1 MGKKA
6 GTGIAFLP
14 EKQTMKKLSIL
25 FVSLFLIIGSQAQ
38 FRKVTSTVTNAFKAS
53 YPTAKNVTWKD
64 NLTNFEAQFD
74 LGGRHTVA
82 KFNADGSWLET
93 EQDLQY
99 TDLNSAVKDGFT
111 KSKYKEWHQREIK
124 QIQQKDKATVYRIY
138 VSKSDVTKRY
148 LYFNVQGRLLRDPV
162 TI

>member
-1 MGKKA
+1 LYFSA
-6 GTGIAFLP
+6 
-14 EKQTMKKLSIL
+14 EKPAMKKLCIL
-25 FVSLFLIIGSQAQ
+25 FVSIFLFAGSQAQ
-38 FRKVTSTVTNAFKAS
+38 FRKVNSTVTNAFTAA

-74 LGGRHTVA
+74 LGGRHTVS
-82 KFNADGSWLET
+82 KFNEDGSWLET
-93 EQDLQY
+93 EQDLAY
-99 TDLNSAVKDGFT
+99 TNLNSAVRDGFM
-111 KSKYKEWHQREIK
+111 KSKYKDWHQRQIK

-148 LYFNVQGRLLRDPV
+148 LYFNGQGRLLRDPV